1 MRWLRARLG
10 APEAGLTLIE
20 LIVAA
25 GMSVV
30 LVAAAS
36 SMLISAVKHQPKLS
50 ERSQDVS
57 SARWVLERF
66 TREIRNGVKV
76 DKYSSP
82 SSVSFVTQVRH
93 TPCGGTTPLAS
104 DKPAIRCQVTY
115 QCTTTSCSRIE
126 AAEGVYT
133 GTATTIFDGI
143 DSSEVFCYVPSA
155 NPDPTICGPAGTTSP
170 TYIGV
175 ILRMPNPTG
184 VGSLKIS
191 DGASLRNA
199 TLGN

>member
-1 MRWLRARLG
+1 MKRLRARLG
-10 APEAGLTLIE
+10 PPEAGLTLIE

-25 GMSVV
+25 GMSIV

-50 ERSQDVS
+50 KRAQDVS

-66 TREIRNGVKV
+66 TREIRNGVRV
-76 DKYSSP
+76 DKYGSS
-82 SSVSFVTQVRH
+82 STVSFVTQVRR
-93 TPCGGTTPLAS
+93 TACGGATPLS
-104 DKPAIRCQVTY
+104 SEKPAIRCQVTY
-115 QCTTTSCSRIE
+115 QCTTTSCARIE
-126 AAEGVYT
+126 ANEGIYT
-133 GTATTIFDGI
+133 GTGTKVFEGI

-155 NPDPTICGPAGTTSP
+155 NPDPTICGPAGASPP

-175 ILRMPNPTG
+175 TLRLPNPTG

-199 TLGN
+199 TLSN